1 MTKLCEKI
9 WNHMADPNNQDMVQT
24 ALEGGKPELAIEMLK
39 LLKLRHIDFELEMIR
54 KYLQGKDEEIV

>member
-1 MTKLCEKI
+1 
-9 WNHMADPNNQDMVQT
+9 MADPNNQDMVQT